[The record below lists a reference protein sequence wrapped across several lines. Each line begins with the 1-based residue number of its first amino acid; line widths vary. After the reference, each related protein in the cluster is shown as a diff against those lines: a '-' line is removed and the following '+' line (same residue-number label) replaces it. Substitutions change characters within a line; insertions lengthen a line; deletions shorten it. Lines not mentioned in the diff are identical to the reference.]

1 MNERVSSRVLV
12 IDEASRVLLVSSR
25 DPDEGV
31 VVWYTP
37 GGRVEAGE
45 TLEAAAEREI
55 AEELG
60 IRLDELVGPVWE
72 RRFPHTFAGRFV
84 DAHEWFFVAHVE
96 SSSIDH
102 VAETGVGAR
111 YFEGWDWWTLER
123 MRAFDGILAPRLLPD
138 LLAPILEGRIPASP
152 VQTGE

>member
-1 MNERVSSRVLV
+1 VSERVSGRVLV
-12 IDEASRVLLVSSR
+12 LDEASRVLLVSSR
-25 DPDEGV
+25 DPVDGR
-31 VVWYTP
+31 VVWHTP

-45 TLEAAAEREI
+45 TLEEAAEREI

-60 IRLDELVGPVWE
+60 LRLDALVGPVWE
-72 RRFPHTFAGRFV
+72 RRFPHTFNGRFV
-84 DAHEWFFVAHVE
+84 DAHEWFFVTRVE
-96 SSSIDH
+96 SSSIRH

-138 LLAPILEGRIPASP
+138 LLAPILDGVMPASAIQI
-152 VQTGE
+152 VE